1 MKDYF
6 KFNLKAQKLLPV
18 WLTFMVLFVVPYVF
32 LILKANDIN
41 QPGHPFGVFVFLGI
55 LLLLLIIAY
64 AIIFFI
70 IKLSIEGVEFK
81 GNSFIFEGS
90 FGQYMAK
97 FLSGLFFSIITLGIY
112 SPWFITKMSKF
123 FTDNTSHD
131 SNQLTFAGTAGKL
144 FKIMFFTTFLP
155 MLALIIVM
163 VYIGYKNGNIDQKD
177 ISLYTNLVTV
187 FIMIPYVYY
196 FYKWIVNIK
205 FREYA
210 IRWETNFWHSCGK
223 ILLEMFLSVI
233 TVGIYYPL
241 AGLRLY
247 KYFIEKTFAVSESS
261 RKGFGYNLETRKDFL
276 YLWGQLLLTI
286 VTLGIYYP
294 WACCNITNRILSKTY
309 TVQVAE

>member
-41 QPGHPFGVFVFLGI
+41 QPGHPFGVYVFLGI